1 VERLTD
7 ELEARATN
15 LMRDIDALG
24 GAAAAIEAG
33 IPQRWI
39 AESAYRTE
47 QELASGARP
56 KVGVNVY
63 ADAGSSA
70 EAAPS
75 TFEVDPLVGKRQ
87 AERTRSRVAARDPG
101 PHASALSRLAG
112 NARSGRNVMPAL
124 IDAARAGATVGEMAD
139 VFRDAFGEFTEPAP
153 W

>member
-1 VERLTD
+1 M
-7 ELEARATN
+7 AG
-15 LMRDIDALG
+15 IDALG

-63 ADAGSSA
+63 ADEDGSGQEPPQA
-70 EAAPS
+70 FA
-75 TFEVDPLVGKRQ
+75 VDPLVGERQ
-87 AERTRSRVAARDPG
+87 AERTRGRIAARDPG
-101 PHASALSRLAG
+101 EHASALSRLADD
-112 NARSGRNVMPAL
+112 ARSGRNVMPGL

-139 VFRDAFGEFTEPAP
+139 VFTGEFGEFTEPAP